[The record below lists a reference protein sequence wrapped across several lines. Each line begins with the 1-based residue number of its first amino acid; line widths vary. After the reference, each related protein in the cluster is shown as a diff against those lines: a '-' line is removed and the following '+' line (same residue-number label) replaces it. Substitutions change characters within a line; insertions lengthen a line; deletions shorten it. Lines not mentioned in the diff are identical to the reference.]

1 MSAKSSKRLFVNA
14 LTFSR
19 VPLIFTYLGF
29 AIAGKDMV
37 AHAAECEITD
47 KNTAAV
53 YSPVVAEPF
62 AVWYAWAEN
71 PRYCELKAADGT
83 SVSPF
88 RMALEGVLPQG
99 KNLID

>member
-1 MSAKSSKRLFVNA
+1 MKSFYSLKLILKFDGDLA
-14 LTFSR
+14 LSGKVR
-19 VPLIFTYLGF
+19 GF

-37 AHAAECEITD
+37 AHTAECEITD

-71 PRYCELKAADGT
+71 PRYFELKAADGT